1 MFIQW
6 ICILF
11 CDRFMRFSRLE
22 LNLIK
27 QEFNSFIC
35 IYILESVQNIEN
47 QEWSDRATN
56 YINKRMMKEIWEVL
70 FCELMRKC
78 NWNIYKRKKE
88 SLNRKEWRWKLSV
101 ISKFNLEK
109 VPVNGSLCVKS
120 SVLSLPSFAGFF
132 SALLLQQVRSSEKAI
147 KDSNTDDRAQSRS
160 LSPLSCL
167 PK

>member
-1 MFIQW
+1 MYIYFGISSKYWESRMIRSRNELYKQTNDERNLRSFVLW
-6 ICILF
+6 IDEEMQL
-11 CDRFMRFSRLE
+11 
-22 LNLIK
+22 K
-27 QEFNSFIC
+27 
-35 IYILESVQNIEN
+35 Y
-47 QEWSDRATN
+47 
-56 YINKRMMKEIWEVL
+56 
-70 FCELMRKC
+70 
-78 NWNIYKRKKE
+78 IYKRKKE